1 MTHPVLKSDASLF
14 DILAARARAA
24 SDGRLVVDV
33 VGGMLIVI
41 PTALVRFT
49 LWPIV
54 IGLGICLM
62 SYGLW
67 GICDRELQDRA
78 TNPRSRVVLALTGA
92 RVACVAIGCM
102 AALIAAIGG
111 LRILLGTW
119 IS

>member
-1 MTHPVLKSDASLF
+1 VSHPVPRSDASLF

-33 VGGMLIVI
+33 VGGILVVI

-54 IGLGICLM
+54 IGLGVCLM

-67 GICDRELQDRA
+67 GISDRELQDRA
-78 TNPRSRVVLALTGA
+78 TNPRSRVAVALTAA
-92 RVACVAIGCM
+92 RAICVAIGCV
-102 AALIAAIGG
+102 AALVVAVGG
-111 LRILLGTW
+111 LRVFLGTW